1 MYDFYTMKIVFI
13 TNESY
18 EFCNLCLMK
27 FIKIVIYDF
36 GNDNRILKNIFMTNI
51 L

>member
-18 EFCNLCLMK
+18 EFCNSCLLKK
-27 FIKIVIYDF
+27 FIKIVIYA
-36 GNDNRILKNIFMTNI
+36 LVMTI
-51 L
+51 VF